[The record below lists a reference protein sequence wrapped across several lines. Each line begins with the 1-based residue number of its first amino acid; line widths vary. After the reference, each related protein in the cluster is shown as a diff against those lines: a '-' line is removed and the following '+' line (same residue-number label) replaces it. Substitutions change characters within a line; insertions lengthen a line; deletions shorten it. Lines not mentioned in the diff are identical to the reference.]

1 MPTVFSKNVSA
12 SSSGPPQL
20 TFEQTRAAKAI
31 TLFGYQPCLWQIHVV
46 EAILKRDGDVLGI
59 SPLKILGEQ
68 NVKQLAS
75 MGLKGINITAETAN
89 ADTFRARDIE
99 EGKYRVIVTNVETL
113 MQLDGGFEKLWKK
126 PEFTRRLISI
136 VWDEGHCVSKWAG
149 FRPGYKEVG
158 RLRYLIPRDIP
169 FVIVFATLPFA
180 TLPPAVLAEAMKI
193 LQVGKKVEIIRRSN
207 DRPNIN
213 LVVREMKYSMSSFM
227 DLAFLIP
234 ENWQPGDELPPKLLI
249 FFDSVADSVA
259 AANFLRARL
268 PLEHRSKI
276 KWFNSEM
283 SPEFKVGE
291 SDALKAGVTWGLN
304 CTDSFGMGL
313 DLPDI
318 LLIIQWRSTSD
329 MCTLWQPL
337 GRAARALHLTATGLF
352 LVEPKRFDVNIA
364 KAEERALKRAETT
377 KKRKLAAAEAE
388 YPPAK
393 RAAVEIPAQSDVPI
407 PAAVIPA
414 DTSISLEAPQ
424 PADDDDAGAAEP
436 PEVPDAV
443 GVIEDD
449 AAETTTAADPVLPVP
464 GEPTGMRTEY
474 SAERRVVYE
483 AATVSND
490 PPWKKKT
497 KKRGIDRPEPAL
509 DDFINAR
516 TRQTAGI

>member
-1 MPTVFSKNVSA
+1 MPTVFSKNVSV

-31 TLFGYQPCLWQIHVV
+31 TLLGYQPCLWQIHVV

-89 ADTFRARDIE
+89 ADNFRARVYSIIVASKLITVHKQDIE
-99 EGKYRVIVTNVETL
+99 DGKYRVIVTNVETL

-136 VWDEGHCVSKWAG
+136 VWDEGHCVS
-149 FRPGYKEVG
+149 
-158 RLRYLIPRDIP
+158 
-169 FVIVFATLPFA
+169 
-180 TLPPAVLAEAMKI
+180 
-193 LQVGKKVEIIRRSN
+193 N
-207 DRPNIN
+207 
-213 LVVREMKYSMSSFM
+213 
-227 DLAFLIP
+227 
-234 ENWQPGDELPPKLLI
+234 
-249 FFDSVADSVA
+249 
-259 AANFLRARL
+259 
-268 PLEHRSKI
+268 
-276 KWFNSEM
+276 
-283 SPEFKVGE
+283 
-291 SDALKAGVTWGLN
+291 
-304 CTDSFGMGL
+304 
-313 DLPDI
+313 
-318 LLIIQWRSTSD
+318 
-329 MCTLWQPL
+329 
-337 GRAARALHLTATGLF
+337 LF
-352 LVEPKRFDVNIA
+352 LVEPKRFDANIA

-393 RAAVEIPAQSDVPI
+393 RAAVAIPAQSDVPI

-464 GEPTGMRTEY
+464 GEPTGMRAEY

-497 KKRGIDRPEPAL
+497 KKRGTDRPEPAL